1 MVCHVRMKKYR
12 SYKEEVGRIA
22 PNLLRRDFRAER
34 PNQKW
39 ITDVTELS
47 LFGEKLYL
55 SAILDLHFLM
65 NTHGMSGGI
74 FVHTSHRLVS
84 SRSAAGGGQP
94 RERKVKTME
103 DALYRPRPRRRE
115 TPAQQER
122 RELLE
127 GMADTRRLLNQAYQ
141 GFNSHSDPDLVES
154 FVYEINALQS
164 RYSYLVRRMKDL
176 DSRSGGT

>member
-1 MVCHVRMKKYR
+1 MKELGMVCHVRMKKYR

-65 NTHGMSGGI
+65 NTHGRGG
-74 FVHTSHRLVS
+74 S
-84 SRSAAGGGQP
+84 
-94 RERKVKTME
+94 
-103 DALYRPRPRRRE
+103 
-115 TPAQQER
+115 
-122 RELLE
+122 LLE
-127 GMADTRRLLNQAYQ
+127 
-141 GFNSHSDPDLVES
+141 
-154 FVYEINALQS
+154 
-164 RYSYLVRRMKDL
+164 
-176 DSRSGGT
+176 DSW